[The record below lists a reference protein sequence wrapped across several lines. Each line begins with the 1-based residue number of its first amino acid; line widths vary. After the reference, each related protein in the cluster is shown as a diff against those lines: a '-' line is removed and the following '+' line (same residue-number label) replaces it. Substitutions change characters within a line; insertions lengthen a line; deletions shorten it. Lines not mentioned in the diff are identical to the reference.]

1 MANDISIGKLFV
13 ELLVNDAKFGP
24 ALKGATAELNKLA
37 AEAKRSADTAAAA
50 VKPLATA
57 FTTVTA
63 AEKQHIAAIVAS
75 QAAETQRAAALG
87 ITTGQLRQVDAALK
101 AETAATA
108 AATVAAKG
116 HAAALKGTTA
126 SSASLAGASTNL
138 RFQLFDV
145 VQQVSA
151 GQNPLMILNQQGFQI
166 AQVFTQG
173 GSAAGI
179 FAGALGPLAPILAGI
194 VAAAGPV
201 LVVIAAM
208 VTAYSV
214 FANAAMQ
221 VAEETTGARD
231 AAIDA
236 ADKIKGTKSDMEEGR
251 KAWERFRDTVEQAAI
266 ATSVANGT
274 LTKEEAATMAL
285 VKKARTESTAALK
298 QFGDEWA
305 AVTAKIEAYEAVD
318 LSKKGFYYE
327 DLKEANE
334 QLPQLRKEQARLQH
348 ELAMKHAEIERGT
361 EIILGQGVAETKA
374 GQDKEG
380 IKDKADATRDQAAA
394 LRDYAAA
401 MKALG
406 KVSED
411 ASDKASL
418 TAFEDLGGSSKTE
431 RTFSKATEKARQDAE
446 KSVAAAESALA
457 EALAAA
463 KVIGGEAGEQMAE
476 GARTAFATAN
486 NVFLAELIQAQDD
499 ATRTALET
507 QKAAAE
513 KRLDADVANVSLR
526 VATEEDFADTLG
538 SIREEYLA
546 RYGELQR
553 VEIDYARLTGDEKL
567 AIEEKIQ
574 GELTDLRD
582 RAAEAEL
589 ERAKT
594 IAKKYGAEAKDVF
607 EMTKQTVNDL
617 YSYQTDQIAATTEL
631 FAADT
636 AAREKMAQGETLS
649 AIERAA
655 LLTASEKEQLEKRYE
670 EQKKAALATFYAQQ
684 ALAVTTIA
692 INTAMSV
699 SQALANIP
707 PPASYVAA
715 AVMAGLGVV
724 QAGLVLAQAPPEFH
738 GGGVVAESDRRRSP
752 GSSTDRAVTTELE
765 VGEGVLVSRTVQ
777 ALGGSKGLARLNV
790 DPVAAISS
798 IAARVSPTSG
808 LSRASAA
815 RFDPR
820 SMSSTQ
826 PPPFAT
832 GGAPGATG
840 GSGTSQA
847 AAQRPL
853 VVVSK
858 IGERTFDTIMA
869 DGMAGRRLPKVR
881 ARLQRMTGVTVG
893 LEG

>member
-266 ATSVANGT
+266 ATAVANGT

-401 MKALG
+401 MKGLA

-418 TAFEDLGGSSKTE
+418 TAFDDLGGSSKTE
-431 RTFSKATEKARQDAE
+431 RTFQKATEKARQDAE
-446 KSVAAAESALA
+446 KSVAAAETALA

-463 KVIGGEAGEQMAE
+463 KVIGGEAGAQMAE

-486 NVFLAELIQAQDD
+486 DVFLAELVQAQDD
-499 ATRTALET
+499 AVRTALET
-507 QKAAAE
+507 QKAAAA
-513 KRLDADVANVSLR
+513 KRVDANMGAISIQVQD
-526 VATEEDFADTLG
+526 EEAFADTLG
-538 SIREEYLA
+538 KIREETVA
-546 RYGELQR
+546 RYAELAQVD
-553 VEIDYARLTGDEKL
+553 VEYARLSADERV
-567 AIEEKIQ
+567 AVEAKIQ
-574 GELTDLRD
+574 AEIDTLRQD
-582 RAAEAEL
+582 GADAEL
-589 ERAKT
+589 ARAKE
-594 IAKKYGAEAKDVF
+594 INKQYGAEAKDLF
-607 EMTKQTVNDL
+607 AMTKDTINQLSSMQADEIQKTAD
-617 YSYQTDQIAATTEL
+617 L
-631 FAADT
+631 FAAD
-636 AAREKMAQGETLS
+636 ADAREKLARGETLT
-649 AIERAA
+649 AAEQAA
-655 LLTASEKEQLEKRYE
+655 LMTDMQKVQLDKRYE
-670 EQKKAALATFYAQQ
+670 DQKATALSIFYAQQ
-684 ALAVTTIA
+684 AAALATIA
-692 INTAMSV
+692 INTAVGV
-699 SQALANIP
+699 SAALTLP
-707 PPASYVAA
+707 PPASFIAA
-715 AVMAGLGVV
+715 AVVAALGVV
-724 QAGLVLAQAPPEFH
+724 QAGIVTGQKPPEFH
-738 GGGVVAESDRRRSP
+738 VGGVVDESDRRSSP
-752 GSSTDRAVTTELE
+752 GRSTDRAVTTELE
-765 VGEGVLVSRTVQ
+765 VGEGVLVSRAVQ
-777 ALGGSKGLARLNV
+777 ALGGSAGLARLNV

-798 IAARVSPTSG
+798 IASRVSPVSG
-808 LSRASAA
+808 IGRSSTP

-820 SMSSTQ
+820 SFTAPPS
-826 PPPFAT
+826 PPPFSAG
-832 GGAPGATG
+832 GGAGSVGAG
-840 GSGTSQA
+840 GSSSSNS
-847 AAQRPL
+847 RPI

-869 DGMAGRRLPKVR
+869 EGIDGRRLPKVR
-881 ARLQRMTGVTVG
+881 SRLQRMTGVTVG

>member
-1 MANDISIGKLFV
+1 MAGEMSIGKLFV

-57 FTTVTA
+57 FTVVTA

-101 AETAATA
+101 AQTATTA
-108 AATVAAKG
+108 AATTAVKG
-116 HAAALKGTTA
+116 HTTA
-126 SSASLAGASTNL
+126 LGAATQSTGELRGAATNL
-138 RFQLFDV
+138 RFQIFDV

-173 GSAAGI
+173 AGVMAT
-179 FAGALGPLAPILAGI
+179 FTAALGPLGGLFTAA
-194 VAAAGPV
+194 VAAAGPL
-201 LVVIAAM
+201 LVIIAAL
-208 VTAYSV
+208 VTVYAV
-214 FANAAMQ
+214 FSNASMDI
-221 VAEETTGARD
+221 EERTTGAAD
-231 AAIDA
+231 AAVA
-236 ADKIKGTKSDMEEGR
+236 AAKKIRGTEADIEAGR
-251 KAWERFRDTVEQAAI
+251 KAWEKFRDTVESLSIELAKVDGDLTKTEAKTIERVAKVREEHTAAIRQSGREYAAALTELQAAE
-266 ATSVANGT
+266 ATYYNPESLIEAKVAAAKAIDG
-274 LTKEEAATMAL
+274 LTEKTKKAKTVLDAQKGALDDAIGGVLKLAAAEEAA
-285 VKKARTESTAALK
+285 
-298 QFGDEWA
+298 DED
-305 AVTAKIEAYEAVD
+305 KGG
-318 LSKKGFYYE
+318 KKG
-327 DLKEANE
+327 
-334 QLPQLRKEQARLQH
+334 
-348 ELAMKHAEIERGT
+348 
-361 EIILGQGVAETKA
+361 
-374 GQDKEG
+374 
-380 IKDKADATRDQAAA
+380 KADATREQADA

-401 MKALG
+401 MKDLA

-431 RTFSKATEKARQDAE
+431 RTFAKAAEKARQDAE

-463 KVIGGEAGEQMAE
+463 KVVGGEAGEQMAE

-486 NVFLAELIQAQDD
+486 DVFLAELIQAQDA

-507 QKAAAE
+507 QKAAAA

-526 VATEEDFADTLG
+526 VGTEEDFADTLG

-553 VEIDYARLTGDEKL
+553 VEVDYARLTGDEKL
-567 AIEEKIQ
+567 AIEQKIQ

-582 RAAEAEL
+582 KAAEAEL
-589 ERAKT
+589 ARSKE
-594 IAKKYGAEAKDVF
+594 IAKKYGAEAKDIF
-607 EMTKQTVNDL
+607 AMTKQTVSDL

-636 AAREKMAQGETLS
+636 AAREKMAEGEALD
-649 AIERAA
+649 AQERAA
-655 LLTASEKEQLEKRYE
+655 LLTYTEKQQLEKRYE

-692 INTAMSV
+692 INTAMAV

-715 AVMAGLGVV
+715 GVMAGLGVV

-752 GSSTDRAVTTELE
+752 GNSTDRAVTTELE

-808 LSRASAA
+808 LSRTSAA
-815 RFDPR
+815 RFDSR

-826 PPPFAT
+826 PPPFAA

-840 GSGTSQA
+840 GSGAAQA

-858 IGERTFDTIMA
+858 IGERTFDTVMA
-869 DGMAGRRLPKVR
+869 DGLLGRRLPKVR
-881 ARLQRMTGVTVG
+881 AHMQRLTGVTVG